1 MILPHEYHFNLFFQ
15 FLTKFN
21 MKTGRRKTVWRTL
34 CVVVILTPTL
44 FLLKIIS
51 TCSPR
56 SPTPLTHSAESEKV
70 LSEGEFYVLKNV
82 WVLWTVWFDCK
93 MFNTQNTCFWF
104 LLFFLDF
111 ETWNTH
117 PGIWKPW
124 FVFCFVLCFQTWGQG
139 LSCRYFSDWRK
150 FDLMKK

>member
-82 WVLWTVWFDCK
+82 WVPWPMFSLIVKCFIHKITVFYSDRYI
-93 MFNTQNTCFWF
+93 FS
-104 LLFFLDF
+104 DF
-111 ETWNTH
+111 EACKR
-117 PGIWKPW
+117 IWKPW
-124 FVFCFVLCFQTWGQG
+124 FVFFFQTWSKGISSG
-139 LSCRYFSDWRK
+139 YFLTKERSISWNR
-150 FDLMKK
+150 